1 MRQLAEKNGGGK
13 STRAY
18 DYGDINEN
26 MVAPNSNQWGH
37 NKWQL
42 IVPGYPDSKGIYYID
57 DTGHNG
63 GGTIQYLKESELG
76 ESEHNPI
83 GDVTEEEIVYVSQW
97 FRTHYKPQSLKV
109 NWRNFF
115 LQDISHDADRRID
128 YNEQTGAYTCD
139 NDERLLT
146 KPILNADGSEEGT
159 IATNH
164 YPMDQLY
171 SKTLNGGWN
180 HLYNF
185 NHNSGNLFQELE
197 FVPRFENFGTLE
209 NYENNAFVDRTSY
222 SYNLSANSPTYDP
235 KTNNLEARTMQLYV
249 GIGTEDFAYECAY
262 DDTGQKYR
270 KYVLVHLVF
279 DIKQTGECKIH
290 GAGCESH
297 HYDGYYL
304 GFDYQAYKEIYTNDG
319 QLSKYIY
326 WERDGF
332 YSNWIV
338 KISNTPFQPED
349 SDFEP
354 EGGDPEPDPN
364 PDEDEED
371 LVAPNSI
378 REQGL
383 LVCEDLGDNAVD
395 ADFDF
400 NDVVLKLQHIHESGT
415 NIDKLK
421 ITAMA
426 AGGTLPSDIYYKGRE
441 EENKVN
447 ANGVSEIH
455 RLLNSNVPK
464 IINAGEKFV
473 GEGHSWTYPISADE
487 LAQVPEGSGFVSY
500 VFDNGYI
507 NIKVNNNNWIKPVNN
522 GYHNKEDH
530 DDYTTIG
537 TPPQM
542 MLLPISF
549 QWPREGVYIE
559 NAYPEFKKWVS
570 DKSITNWYEYSRA
583 DHQLVTKRNVTEQEV
598 VESFGWVDDIS
609 NLTLTIGEGNTLE
622 IKYTGAISRV
632 AIPSNGYINVDV
644 NNDNKILTITST
656 GSGNDKENV
665 EITVFDNYNTE
676 YRIKI
681 TLKTE
686 DVPDD
691 GKLKWDD
698 GGTTKSISLI
708 EGNTEYVSC
717 RNANNILINGAESYS
732 NDYVD
737 ITIQNNNTLVVV
749 AKKAGDVN
757 GIIISQGTDNI
768 TLNVNV
774 REAGA
779 GQARNQYGIDNVDGA
794 IWDDANKT
802 ITVYTLK
809 EFTITA
815 HDYDCSSAYDYDLAQ
830 GETGVTVS
838 KENNGNTTKFTVTA
852 GDKVGTAILTLTLP
866 EANGFGSAKI
876 VLTIKVIAPD
886 GTKLTPVDENGK
898 VYKVQDVLKAVGEEN
913 DKVTFTFLTDE
924 LNYTCQFEP
933 NAENTGVGG
942 LYETGFSS
950 ENKTTIVTIN
960 RSWFESLNTAK
971 CEGFKIVCNGKIIAL
986 YVQSASSAKKRP
998 IRRK

>member
-1 MRQLAEKNGGGK
+1 MAKTLKITAAFIASAVMATLPLATSCTDYDNGFDEAAIRYNQSFIDRFGNIDPNQDWNLVRQLAENNGGGK

-26 MVAPNSNQWGH
+26 KNAPNSNQWG
-37 NKWQL
+37 NNQWKL
-42 IVPGYPDSKGIYYID
+42 VVPGYPDSKGIYYID
-57 DTGHNG
+57 DNGHNG
-63 GGTIQYLKESELG
+63 GGTIQYMKESELG

-128 YNEQTGAYTCD
+128 YDEQKSIYTCD
-139 NDERLLT
+139 NDERLLE
-146 KPILNADGSEEGT
+146 KPLLNADGTEEGT
-159 IATNH
+159 ISTNY

-171 SKTLNGGWN
+171 AKTLNGGWN

-185 NHNSGNLFQELE
+185 NNNSGNLFQQLE
-197 FVPRFENFGTLE
+197 SVPRFENFGTSE
-209 NYENNAFVDRTSY
+209 NYENNAFVDKTSY

-235 KTNNLEARTMQLYV
+235 ETYNLEKRTMQLYV
-249 GIGTEDFAYECAY
+249 GIGTEDFAYECTY
-262 DDTGQKYR
+262 DHTGQKYR
-270 KYVLVHLVF
+270 KYVLVHLIF
-279 DIKQTGECKIH
+279 DIQQIGLCKIH
-290 GAGCESH
+290 GTGCESH

-304 GFDYQAYKEIYTNDG
+304 GFDYQAYKEMYTNDG
-319 QLSKYIY
+319 QLQKYIY

-383 LVCEDLGDNAVD
+383 LVCEDLGDKAVD

-500 VFDNGYI
+500 VFDNGLI
-507 NIKVNNNNWIKPVNN
+507 QIKVNNSNWIKPVNN
-522 GYHNKEDH
+522 GYHNKEKN

-559 NAYPEFKKWVS
+559 NAYPEFTKWVN
-570 DKSITNWYEYSRA
+570 DKSVTNWYEYSKA
-583 DHQLVTKRNVTEQEV
+583 NHQLVTKRNVTEQEV

-609 NLTLTIGEGNTLE
+609 KLTLTIGEGKTLE
-622 IKYTGAISRV
+622 INYTGAISRV
-632 AIPSNGYINVDV
+632 NIPSSNGYIDVDV
-644 NNDNKILTITST
+644 NNDNKTLTIKST
-656 GSGNDKENV
+656 GSGNPNEV
-665 EITVFDNYNTE
+665 VHIEIYDSYNNK
-676 YRIKI
+676 YDLYV
-681 TLKTE
+681 TLEKE

-698 GGTTKSISLI
+698 GSTTKTVPLFV
-708 EGNTEYVSC
+708 GKTEYVSC
-717 RNANNILINGAESYS
+717 RNANNILIEGAESYS
-732 NDYVD
+732 DDYVD
-737 ITIQNNNTLVVV
+737 ITIQNKNMLVIV

-757 GIIISQGTDNI
+757 GIKISQGTESI

-774 REAGA
+774 KEVGA
-779 GQARNQYGIDNVDGA
+779 LVDRPKDNPNLQWGTALDYFDGTQQWGLSNEPQTLNMKPNDVANIRIQDITNGSADYTPNVEGDTDCVKVDYDDTNNNKNCKITAIKKGTAKLVIPFPSVSGYNGEQYNETSITITINVSDNV
-794 IWDDANKT
+794 
-802 ITVYTLK
+802 
-809 EFTITA
+809 
-815 HDYDCSSAYDYDLAQ
+815 S
-830 GETGVTVS
+830 
-838 KENNGNTTKFTVTA
+838 
-852 GDKVGTAILTLTLP
+852 
-866 EANGFGSAKI
+866 
-876 VLTIKVIAPD
+876 
-886 GTKLTPVDENGK
+886 
-898 VYKVQDVLKAVGEEN
+898 EE
-913 DKVTFTFLTDE
+913 
-924 LNYTCQFEP
+924 
-933 NAENTGVGG
+933 
-942 LYETGFSS
+942 
-950 ENKTTIVTIN
+950 
-960 RSWFESLNTAK
+960 
-971 CEGFKIVCNGKIIAL
+971 
-986 YVQSASSAKKRP
+986 
-998 IRRK
+998 